1 MKLKRIQ
8 KKMNYLSFL
17 ILLVGILFI
26 SGCVSQNGGENVTNQ
41 SSPEVVVQPTQGLQI
56 VLKDPG
62 MPEIKY
68 LQPTI
73 KEVQLQNEDGKW
85 ITIWS
90 NPEGKAV
97 KLTPDGAENVLDT
110 VNVEAGTYI
119 ATRLLVS
126 TIDVEADINR
136 DGDTL
141 DKNVE
146 IILTL
151 EEFNKLPQPERPSA
165 PQGLESSPTKPEQ
178 PPTPDKP
185 DKPSEPLSG
194 DTPKDDITGGAVASD
209 NPQGGDNPIGEE
221 PSEPSKPSEPE
232 EPSQPSE
239 PTAPSMSGEPSQPS
253 EPTAPSEPE
262 PCYKIVNGLVYMGGC
277 ELGVL
282 DEVHTA
288 TPPYNDGIEEH
299 YSPEGY
305 IFPLFEDKFVYG
317 GSGGKIIYDFTLH
330 PLKPKHEQISVEVS
344 TTT

>member
-1 MKLKRIQ
+1 MKLKLIQ
-8 KKMNYLSFL
+8 KKMNYLSFM

-26 SGCVSQNGGENVTNQ
+26 SGCVSQNAGENVTNQ

-73 KEVQLQNEDGKW
+73 KEVQLQNEGGKW

-90 NPEGKAV
+90 NPEGKAL

-110 VNVEAGTYI
+110 VSVTAGTYI
-119 ATRLLVS
+119 GTRLKVS
-126 TIDVEADINR
+126 TIDVEVDINR

-141 DKNVE
+141 DKHQEV
-146 IILTL
+146 ILTE
-151 EEFNKLPQPERPSA
+151 EEFNSLPQKEKPSA
-165 PQGLESSPTKPEQ
+165 PQGLESSPDEPEQ
-178 PPTPDKP
+178 PPAPN
-185 DKPSEPLSG
+185 KPSE
-194 DTPKDDITGGAVASD
+194 
-209 NPQGGDNPIGEE
+209 
-221 PSEPSKPSEPE
+221 
-232 EPSQPSE
+232 PSE
-239 PTAPSMSGEPSQPS
+239 PTAPSKPVEDKPQGEEPGEESPEPS
-253 EPTAPSEPE
+253 EPTAPSEPSE
-262 PCYKIVNGLVYMGGC
+262 PEEPSQLSEPTAPSEPEAPYRIEGGLVYTG
-277 ELGVL
+277 EFL

-288 TPPYNDGIEEH
+288 TPPYWDGIEEH

-305 IFPLFEDKFVYG
+305 IFPLFENKFVYG